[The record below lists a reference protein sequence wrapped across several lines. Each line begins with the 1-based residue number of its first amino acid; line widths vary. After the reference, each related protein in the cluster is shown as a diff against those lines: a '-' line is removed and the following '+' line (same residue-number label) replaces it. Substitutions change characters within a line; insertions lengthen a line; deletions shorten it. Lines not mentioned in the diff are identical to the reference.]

1 MILNKFISKKCPATQ
16 SLKLTDFFLC
26 SRNCGL
32 IFRVAEEELG
42 IPALLDPVDM
52 AECDTPDRLSILTYL
67 SEFYH
72 KFKAEK
78 SPSGS
83 PSTPKKEDSSINT
96 TDTSLNKSC
105 PDLKRKDSCDS
116 GVSVSPLGSV
126 CNSPPASHRNTTPSS
141 SRSSLPSSLPPSSLK
156 SSSPVTPKPLT
167 STPKADDKKV
177 HQQQSGQTPSCSR
190 QFNSESAVT
199 SPIVPSAP
207 APIIIRPDE
216 SAGTGIENLLR
227 QRLKISLDNPGS
239 SYKGY
244 HDTSQSS
251 PRSNLLQSMISAPDS
266 PTPDIESTGNRTFSE
281 SVPGNK
287 QEKCE
292 PDTVTKS
299 SRRHTLDTVQTNNIV
314 GRGRVSQLSQSFAN
328 SCQQPSKFVSKT
340 TISLTPNNPIKYSSN
355 NSVTCDI
362 KSNNNVSSP
371 RSWKDFNKSAEAFTA
386 SSHKSPSHSLQVK
399 INRSSSQAP
408 SEETPSK
415 RIVITPSSSS
425 LSSRLSTGSSSKS
438 REDLNCNLKNDNSFK
453 SRMMKF
459 EQMINPTSSKVDVRD
474 RPAIKRINLS
484 GYQED
489 DRHQDVSKHER
500 RKTISFPANFAL
512 ASMIDSSQETGLTF

>member
-1 MILNKFISKKCPATQ
+1 MIETV
-16 SLKLTDFFLC
+16 LTICLC

-83 PSTPKKEDSSINT
+83 PTTPKKDDSSLST

-126 CNSPPASHRNTTPSS
+126 CNSPPASHRTTTPSSS
-141 SRSSLPSSLPPSSLK
+141 SRSSLP
-156 SSSPVTPKPLT
+156 VTPKLLT
-167 STPKADDKKV
+167 STPKSDDKKV
-177 HQQQSGQTPSCSR
+177 QQQSAQTPSCSR

-199 SPIVPSAP
+199 SPIVPSA
-207 APIIIRPDE
+207 AATIITRPDE
-216 SAGTGIENLLR
+216 SAGTGGLENLLR

-239 SYKGY
+239 SRKGY

-251 PRSNLLQSMISAPDS
+251 PRSHLLQSMISAPAS
-266 PTPDIESTGNRTFSE
+266 PPPDIESSGNRTFSE
-281 SVPGNK
+281 SVPTNK

-292 PDTVTKS
+292 PDTVPVTKS
-299 SRRHTLDTVQTNNIV
+299 WRRHTLDTVQTNIV

-371 RSWKDFNKSAEAFTA
+371 RSWKDFNKSAEAFSA

-399 INRSSSQAP
+399 INSSSSQVP

-459 EQMINPTSSKVDVRD
+459 EQMINPTPSKLDVRD

-489 DRHQDVSKHER
+489 HRHQDVAKHER

-512 ASMIDSSQETGLTF
+512 ASMIDSSQESGLTFW